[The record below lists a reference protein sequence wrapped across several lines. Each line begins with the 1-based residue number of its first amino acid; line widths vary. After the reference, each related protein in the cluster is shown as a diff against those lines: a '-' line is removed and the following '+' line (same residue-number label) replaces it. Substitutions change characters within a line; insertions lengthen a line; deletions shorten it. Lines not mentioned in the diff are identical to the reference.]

1 MLVFQSGGSLKKVLK
16 FILIFIM
23 LFSLYNVNAYST
35 GSYDIDIPSTYEKQ
49 NGSDIWQS
57 KSTDKRVTIGIDV
70 FQNDNKLNF
79 EDYNEDTIQKDEY
92 IKELEE
98 KFKSNKENITIK
110 SSDVYFTDLNG
121 HKAIKMDVVT
131 TFNDSNYNSDVYQ
144 SQYIVASKN
153 YVYYILISSSDK
165 DSLNSKEVN
174 TMINSFNINDEKAT
188 KDVSVARYYLSIAL
202 VVTLGIFVFVLTSRK
217 RKHYI

>member
-1 MLVFQSGGSLKKVLK
+1 MKKVLK
-16 FILIFIM
+16 LTLIFIM
-23 LFSLYNVNAYST
+23 FFSLYNVNAYST

>member
-1 MLVFQSGGSLKKVLK
+1 MKKVLK
-16 FILIFIM
+16 LTLIFITF
-23 LFSLYNVNAYST
+23 FSLYNVNAYST

-49 NGSDIWQS
+49 NGSDVWQS

-70 FQNDNKLNF
+70 FPNDKKLNF
-79 EDYNEDTIQKDEY
+79 EDYNEGTIQKDEY

-110 SSDVYFTDLNG
+110 SSDIYFTDLNG
-121 HKAIKMDVVT
+121 HKAIKMDVIT

-165 DSLNSKEVN
+165 DSLDSKEVN

-188 KDVSVARYYLSIAL
+188 KDVSIARYYISIAL

-217 RKHYI
+217 RK